1 MLQTKRTL
9 TIILAVLRALPVLR
23 AEEPLSTPRRNVRT
37 STDVLAVAMPAATL
51 TTLLA
56 MGDWQG
62 LKQGVFAAATTVG
75 ATYILKYAV
84 HKRRPDGSDDHS
96 FPSMHTATV
105 FADAA
110 FLQRRFGWKVGI
122 PAYALAAYV
131 GWGRTFGRKHD
142 WWDVAAGAAIG
153 AGSAYLYTRPFA
165 REHNL
170 SIMPVTLPDGMG
182 VAASF
187 SF

>member
-1 MLQTKRTL
+1 MKRIFCL
-9 TIILAVLRALPVLR
+9 ILALLLTLPALH
-23 AEEPLSTPRRNVRT
+23 AEELLSGPRRSVRT

-62 LKQGVFAAATTVG
+62 LKQGAFTAATTIG
-75 ATYILKYAV
+75 ATYILKYSI
-84 HKRRPDGSDDHS
+84 HKRRPDGSNDHS

-110 FLQRRFGWKVGI
+110 FLQRRFGWKIGV
-122 PAYALAAYV
+122 PAYIVAAYV
-131 GWGRTFGRKHD
+131 GWGRTFAKKHD

-153 AGSAYLYTRPFA
+153 AGSAYIYTRPFA
-165 REHNL
+165 REHDL

-182 VAASF
+182 VTASF